1 MEYSKNLDDMCI
13 RLNDLNQELLRR
25 RSPCDVLNAMVSE
38 AVDLVQQ
45 IGGSLAWAYGQSA
58 KGSRMGEQFAQPFV
72 DRRVTERF
80 RELLTTGNAQL
91 QAQVLQTIHILLQS
105 TPKDSTLF
113 CNLTAGWYLNQV
125 VTAEY
130 DFRSNEDLLH
140 LWMTVVKDIALMMDA
155 ENLMLFFDPAAEKPF
170 PIFGQSARFYH
181 HPVAQVRTQVQA
193 TSLEIFTK
201 LKAADAWMDDLFGLV
216 VADSKI
222 LFTHVVCL
230 LRHFWRKTEEAAR
243 SSEHRK
249 EKQEFMRLQNDILMY
264 LADVFTCEVPQLST
278 VLQERLLRF
287 AVLPVLMGSALQ
299 LQCSQHA
306 MLSQETSWAIFY
318 DFLQTLRSCRQM
330 LVILATLLL
339 RPYVTE
345 EVLQLVTSPAPRAPL
360 GYFEV
365 QKSWG
370 GRAQGTTSDGYDAH
384 RPDSVLYESMPIKF
398 ASELRRTN
406 RLRDAF
412 LERTS
417 ELYEKG
423 RVKAATNSLKCL
435 TLLLEAFSAESLE
448 KSVAEALGLCLARCL
463 ARHGEAS
470 WSLCLAAL
478 KALRQLLE
486 VSGSTAALA
495 ALRERLLKPLATEL
509 IHEAALQ
516 SQQGGLSGQEA
527 WLQDFQEQWMATG
540 PAEAGESEPLSGRA
554 RSFRVL
560 LAVVRLLK
568 GKVNDMPGKDEA
580 ESDENARYSPGSV
593 VYLGKQNRVRCR
605 AAAVSSKAL
614 INEEDLYL
622 IPTNNT
628 LVLVRPEEQKAFY
641 GEVVISE
648 PLRLIKLKEG
658 DENSAP
664 GPENEEHYLRIEV
677 FSPNS
682 QFLKGLP
689 PRTSGYPSYQGN
701 DFEASWFHGH
711 PMRQTL
717 TESQPAAMAKG
728 PAELLLI
735 FSDAPRRKVAWKVI
749 HQAQYSVCNRLFD
762 GILKFLTSVKNG
774 GIA

>member
-1 MEYSKNLDDMCI
+1 
-13 RLNDLNQELLRR
+13 
-25 RSPCDVLNAMVSE
+25 
-38 AVDLVQQ
+38 
-45 IGGSLAWAYGQSA
+45 
-58 KGSRMGEQFAQPFV
+58 
-72 DRRVTERF
+72 
-80 RELLTTGNAQL
+80 
-91 QAQVLQTIHILLQS
+91 
-105 TPKDSTLF
+105 
-113 CNLTAGWYLNQV
+113 
-125 VTAEY
+125 
-130 DFRSNEDLLH
+130 
-140 LWMTVVKDIALMMDA
+140 
-155 ENLMLFFDPAAEKPF
+155 
-170 PIFGQSARFYH
+170 
-181 HPVAQVRTQVQA
+181 
-193 TSLEIFTK
+193 
-201 LKAADAWMDDLFGLV
+201 
-216 VADSKI
+216 
-222 LFTHVVCL
+222 
-230 LRHFWRKTEEAAR
+230 
-243 SSEHRK
+243 
-249 EKQEFMRLQNDILMY
+249 
-264 LADVFTCEVPQLST
+264 
-278 VLQERLLRF
+278 
-287 AVLPVLMGSALQ
+287 
-299 LQCSQHA
+299 
-306 MLSQETSWAIFY
+306 
-318 DFLQTLRSCRQM
+318 M

-339 RPYVTE
+339 RPYITE
-345 EVLQLVTSPAPRAPL
+345 EVLQLVMSPAPRAPL

-384 RPDSVLYESMPIKF
+384 RPDSVLYESTPIKF
-398 ASELRRTN
+398 ASEPRRTN
-406 RLRDAF
+406 CLCDAF
-412 LERTS
+412 LERTR

-448 KSVAEALGLCLARCL
+448 KSVAEALGRCLARCL

-486 VSGSTAALA
+486 VPGSTAALA

-516 SQQGGLSGQEA
+516 SQQGLSGQEA

-540 PAEAGESEPLSGRA
+540 SAEAGESEPLSGRA

-580 ESDENARYSPGSV
+580 ESDESARYSPGSV

-677 FSPNS
+677 SLPNS
-682 QFLKGLP
+682 QFLKGQP
-689 PRTSGYPSYQGN
+689 PRTSGYPNYQGN

-774 GIA
+774 GIT

>member
-1 MEYSKNLDDMCI
+1 
-13 RLNDLNQELLRR
+13 
-25 RSPCDVLNAMVSE
+25 
-38 AVDLVQQ
+38 
-45 IGGSLAWAYGQSA
+45 
-58 KGSRMGEQFAQPFV
+58 
-72 DRRVTERF
+72 
-80 RELLTTGNAQL
+80 
-91 QAQVLQTIHILLQS
+91 
-105 TPKDSTLF
+105 
-113 CNLTAGWYLNQV
+113 
-125 VTAEY
+125 
-130 DFRSNEDLLH
+130 
-140 LWMTVVKDIALMMDA
+140 
-155 ENLMLFFDPAAEKPF
+155 
-170 PIFGQSARFYH
+170 
-181 HPVAQVRTQVQA
+181 
-193 TSLEIFTK
+193 
-201 LKAADAWMDDLFGLV
+201 
-216 VADSKI
+216 
-222 LFTHVVCL
+222 
-230 LRHFWRKTEEAAR
+230 
-243 SSEHRK
+243 
-249 EKQEFMRLQNDILMY
+249 
-264 LADVFTCEVPQLST
+264 
-278 VLQERLLRF
+278 
-287 AVLPVLMGSALQ
+287 
-299 LQCSQHA
+299 
-306 MLSQETSWAIFY
+306 
-318 DFLQTLRSCRQM
+318 M

-398 ASELRRTN
+398 ASEPRRTN

-423 RVKAATNSLKCL
+423 RVKA
-435 TLLLEAFSAESLE
+435 FSAESLE

-463 ARHGEAS
+463 VRHGEAS